1 MKTFA
6 LILGLLLTTVTFSQD
21 LKKADKLF
29 KAEQYAEALVIYKK
43 HLDIDP
49 TDMNAG
55 YKYGACV
62 VMLNKD
68 NDKAI
73 EMLTIAEKSGK
84 SDKEIAF
91 FMGRAYENK
100 EDYAKAL
107 EYYERFS
114 VAAEKEQLKKLK
126 VKARI
131 KACKKA
137 LK

>member
-1 MKTFA
+1 MKTFT
-6 LILGLLLTTVTFSQD
+6 LILSLLLATVGFSQD
-21 LKKADKLF
+21 IKKADKLF
-29 KAEQYAEALVIYKK
+29 KAEQYEEAMVIYKK

-55 YKYGACV
+55 YKYGSCV

-84 SDKEIAF
+84 TDKEIAF
-91 FMGRAYENK
+91 FLGRAYENK
-100 EDYAKAL
+100 KDYSKAL
-107 EYYERFS
+107 EYYERFTL
-114 VAAEKEQLKKLK
+114 AAEKEQLKKLK